1 MNITQLASG
10 TWRARVYA
18 GKVNGKCIYKSIT
31 GSSKKQVEL
40 QAAQFQMEQ
49 SRERIEKSLP
59 EDQRMSVGNAID
71 QYINN
76 LIGVLSPTTIR
87 RYQKDR
93 QKFFKG
99 IMDIKLHDLTQA
111 EIQQAVSLD
120 SKRFAPKSIHCAHG
134 LLSAALSVYRPDFQL
149 RTNLPQKVEPD
160 VVVPENVDIQRLL
173 KRVEGTRME
182 AAILLGACCGCRR
195 SEICGLKYEDINEKK
210 STIQIRRTI
219 VKDENGK
226 WIVREATKTVKSK
239 RKIEV
244 APFIIQKLLALPR
257 ESDFVINRIPD
268 TISKDFIDLR
278 DELGIQCRFHDLRH
292 YNASI
297 MLALNIPDKYAM
309 ERMGY
314 STPVTLKK
322 VYQHTMRDKQ
332 QEVANTINQKMNAL
346 FSMGE

>member
-1 MNITQLASG
+1 MNIKQLASG
-10 TWRARVYA
+10 TWRARVYVGMVD
-18 GKVNGKCIYKSIT
+18 GKSVYKSIT
-31 GSSKKQVEL
+31 GASRKEVEYE
-40 QAAQFQMEQ
+40 AAQFQMEQ
-49 SRERIEKSLP
+49 SRKKIEMAKPQDER
-59 EDQRMSVGNAID
+59 MTVGDAIN
-71 QYINN
+71 QYITN
-76 LIGVLSPTTIR
+76 LVGVLSPTTIR

-99 IMDIKLHDLTQA
+99 IMSIKLHALTQA
-111 EIQQAVSLD
+111 EVQMAVSLD

-134 LLSAALSVYRPDFQL
+134 LLSAALGVYRPDFVL
-149 RTNLPQKVEPD
+149 KTNLPQKVEPD
-160 VVVPENVDIQRLL
+160 VVVPENADIQRLL
-173 KRVEGTRME
+173 ERVKGTRME
-182 AAILLGACCGCRR
+182 GAILLGACCGCRR
-195 SEICGLKYEDINEKK
+195 SEICGLKYEDIDVKK

-244 APFIIQKLLALPR
+244 APFVIDKLLALPK
-257 ESDFVINRIPD
+257 ENEFVINRLPD
-268 TISKDFIDLR
+268 TISKDFIDIR
-278 DELGIQCRFHDLRH
+278 NELGIRCRFHDLRH

-314 STPVTLKK
+314 STPTTLKK

-332 QEVANTINQKMNAL
+332 QEVADTVNAKMNAL
-346 FSMGE
+346 FAAGE